1 MGTCERPGRCQAVP
15 AQKINL
21 LRPMAMETRC
31 SKVVFPNYSKK
42 KPAEDN
48 ARAAAMGNTSKKMFV
63 FLALFVDAA
72 VRGGTCAFTL
82 KIDTSYQKYSTR

>member
-1 MGTCERPGRCQAVP
+1 MPSRARSENKSAKTDG
-15 AQKINL
+15 N
-21 LRPMAMETRC
+21 ETRC